1 MLCNAMVS
9 DKPGGPECVQ
19 PPSPPGK
26 LTTQLKS
33 PFSDSC
39 FTRLCGVFFLTG
51 LRSALLWLQRS
62 VLKMPNMK

>member
-19 PPSPPGK
+19 PPSPSGK

-39 FTRLCGVFFLTG
+39 FTRLCGTFFPDRAKVSATLAPEV
-51 LRSALLWLQRS
+51 RSQ
-62 VLKMPNMK
+62 NT